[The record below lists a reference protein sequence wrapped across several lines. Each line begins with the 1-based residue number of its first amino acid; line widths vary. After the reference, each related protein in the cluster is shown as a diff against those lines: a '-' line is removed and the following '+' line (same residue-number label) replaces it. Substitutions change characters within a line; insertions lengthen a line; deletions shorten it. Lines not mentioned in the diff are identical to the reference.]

1 MDTNNKNNQF
11 NNPVVI
17 ILLLALVG
25 MGGYFIFSKNSSN
38 NEQGPVAQDTPSV
51 SQVSPQPNSQQS
63 EIDTLRKEVDSLKN
77 QKPQTIIEEVPA
89 KSGTDL
95 SSIISYWRS
104 RVSYVECDLEKYD
117 ANGGFITDSGSGS
130 VFIADDGTVRV
141 VTNKHVL
148 IIDDAIKAIA
158 SICRIKF
165 PDNGNT
171 FTASRAN
178 REIWWAS
185 DENGGDWGYL
195 TITPDVS
202 LKNILATPL
211 KDCPTK
217 PLIGDSV
224 LILGYPGIGSKT
236 DITATEG
243 IISGYDGDYYI
254 TSAKVEHG
262 NSGGAA
268 ILVKSNC
275 MLGIPTF
282 AETGS
287 VESLARILDL
297 HVAVR

>member
-1 MDTNNKNNQF
+1 MEEKNRQDHF
-11 NNPVVI
+11 NNPVAI
-17 ILLLALVG
+17 ILFLALIAV
-25 MGGYFIFSKNSSN
+25 GGYLLYSKNQDEPQIIQN
-38 NEQGPVAQDTPSV
+38 TDQNFQQEQ
-51 SQVSPQPNSQQS
+51 
-63 EIDTLRKEVDSLKN
+63 IDSLKKQVEDLKN
-77 QKPQTIIEEVPA
+77 KRPETKTITKEVPA
-89 KSGTDL
+89 KPAIGL
-95 SSIISYWRS
+95 SSIVSYWRP
-104 RVSYVECDLEKYD
+104 RVAYVECDLEKYD
-117 ANGGFITDSGSGS
+117 AQGGFITGSGSGS
-130 VFIADDGTVRV
+130 VFVADDGTVRV

-148 IIDDAIKAIA
+148 VIDDKIKAIA

-178 REIWWAS
+178 REIWWSS

-195 TITPDVS
+195 TIAPNTS
-202 LKNILATPL
+202 LNNILATPL
-211 KDCPTK
+211 KDCPAK
-217 PLIGDSV
+217 PLIGDSI
-224 LILGYPGIGSKT
+224 LILGYPIIGSRT
-236 DITATEG
+236 DITATDG

-262 NSGGAA
+262 NSGGVA

-287 VESLARILDL
+287 IESLARILDL